1 MMSSCPFLDPAS
13 LLAQSAVSIRL
24 GRRAS
29 TSSHTFL
36 ATARRTPLNE
46 SSVQGTLKPSSTAAS
61 APVQVFQSV
70 TVGHN
75 NGNATESQ
83 GSAADRLLPP
93 RHSEP
98 RRGHSALA
106 GRDGSLQIA
115 VGITAEH
122 VVEELV
128 PVLHLEGPRQPGT
141 ETLEA
146 YEESAVTTEAVRV
159 AQHRTPAAEIRHAP
173 TQLGVD
179 GGDLA
184 SVSVVDLQDQRCAQH
199 RHRRPKPVLAAQT
212 QLLSHSVGQPGL
224 RHQSLPANDSTL
236 PSQPQTLQP
245 LPLQMP
251 PRPKPPVSEWGQGG
265 GSSQP
270 VESSALTAVTAA
282 AAYSGAIPT
291 APKLD
296 TASRSTYEG
305 TRTLGAEGGLAG
317 SAHGVL
323 PPITAVTQARDGL
336 SPTISAATSDAYSAI
351 QAGPGPPAAM
361 SPPPPPGQRPQWAEG
376 PSGGRWG
383 GLEDELVA
391 CRSVH
396 SVQRFLQ
403 HMGPR
408 VDYELMGNA
417 VVHLSHVVAEEP
429 PDDDVQRQLLAG
441 LLDGLTQRL
450 RGSARQLSRG
460 LLAALICAM
469 SRLRCYDGPLLRE
482 AAAVAREAASELT
495 MRQTAGFFWAFGR
508 YRRDFNFRL
517 ESGWAAAV
525 LQSSLPRLQQSKPQ
539 EVAMMLYGCALLREP
554 PSAAALAAL
563 LAASLAGMSA
573 AGGPE
578 LSMSIWALAT
588 LRLYPGREWMRA
600 FLERCDAATRTF
612 ANGTAVSNVLHG
624 LASMRVQPPAP
635 WMLNFLWQAQRRMN
649 TMDAQSLVML
659 GWALGRMRYRP
670 DRNWLTRFF
679 RYTRAVVLLQ
689 PELPC
694 NLAARPQQTPSQH
707 QLDMWQLQQQ
717 RLQQRHQLRQQR
729 FGPFP
734 RTSIAGSRSV
744 VAAAN
749 GLPPQAYNVLLW
761 SCVRLSCRPMGRW
774 LPQLCAAVQPHMA
787 TWSPNELSALLWG
800 LARLR
805 WRPRDDW
812 MTEFCDAVRSS
823 LAGFQA
829 SDCVMT
835 LLALS
840 KLCSGLGYR
849 VSDGDLA
856 NMLAQRLAPYYQ
868 RLQTTTLISVLLAIS
883 RVTPRVRPARLEAA
897 LAALLERVKA
907 IGIGDVSDAVPLSV
921 ADEGGLERPAGQQG
935 MEVQHVASQAGSKT
949 QDDNREMVPELGN
962 LLGIEKLAPPY
973 QGFNRP
979 QHSASRQT
987 QLLQAPTGLP
997 SVAVALPPLTAR
1009 ECANAVF
1016 AVGCVAVWPGYNDT
1030 LRALCGQLLRELLPR
1045 ALRLSAV
1052 FNGVDLVLLVHGV
1065 AMSRTRVSPQWLRH
1079 HEEQALRRLHS
1090 GELQPGQ
1097 LRELHQA
1104 YYALDYTPELLPPR
1118 APGTG
1123 RVAVEKGVGVDVSG
1137 NPNIDGSDTGTGTGG
1152 TSAAVDTRWSVSGG
1166 EDDGEAAGVQAG
1178 PPELSEA
1185 ARARRRRTAQG
1196 RRRRVTAAIERRVAE
1211 ARQQAA
1217 EAARL
1222 EVRTAEAAQRLQQ
1235 DTAAAPTLMPHR
1247 TAGAALGDA
1256 CVTSTPGTSG
1266 ELEAAER
1273 ELRLRLT
1280 RIRRFTASARRE
1292 VGRGQPLLQTA
1303 RTAKPA
1309 DGGSE
1314 GVGETSAG
1322 MSS

>member
-1 MMSSCPFLDPAS
+1 MMSSCPYLDPAS

-29 TSSHTFL
+29 SCSHTFL
-36 ATARRTPLNE
+36 VTARRTPLNE

-70 TVGHN
+70 AVGRN
-75 NGNATESQ
+75 TDNATEGQ

-93 RHSEP
+93 RHGEP
-98 RRGHSALA
+98 RRGRSALA
-106 GRDGSLQIA
+106 GRDGALQIA

-122 VVEELV
+122 VVEKLV
-128 PVLHLEGPRQPGT
+128 PALHLDGPRQPGM
-141 ETLEA
+141 ETLA
-146 YEESAVTTEAVRV
+146 YEEPAVTTDAIRV
-159 AQHRTPAAEIRHAP
+159 AQHHTPAAEIQRAP
-173 TQLGVD
+173 TQLEGD
-179 GGDLA
+179 GGDAA
-184 SVSVVDLQDQRCAQH
+184 SASAIDSQDQRCAQH
-199 RHRRPKPVLAAQT
+199 RHRRSKPVLAAQT
-212 QLLSHSVGQPGL
+212 QLLSYSIGQPGI
-224 RHQSLPANDSTL
+224 RHHSLPANDSTL
-236 PSQPQTLQP
+236 PPQPQTLQP

-251 PRPKPPVSEWGQGG
+251 PRPKPPVSDWGQGG
-265 GSSQP
+265 GPSQP
-270 VESSALTAVTAA
+270 VASSALTAVTAA
-282 AAYSGAIPT
+282 VACSGAD
-291 APKLD
+291 AGPKLD
-296 TASRSTYEG
+296 TARRSTCEG
-305 TRTLGAEGGLAG
+305 TLTLGAAGSPAG
-317 SAHGVL
+317 SARGVL
-323 PPITAVTQARDGL
+323 PPITAVATQGTDGL
-336 SPTISAATSDAYSAI
+336 LPTISTATSDAYSTI

-361 SPPPPPGQRPQWAEG
+361 SPPRPPGQRPQWGEG

-383 GLEDELVA
+383 GLENELVA

-403 HMGPR
+403 NMGPR
-408 VDYELMGNA
+408 VDCELMGNA

-441 LLDGLTQRL
+441 LLNDLTQRL

-482 AAAVAREAASELT
+482 AAALAREAASELT

-525 LQSSLPRLQQSKPQ
+525 LQSSLPHLQQAKPQ

-554 PSAAALAAL
+554 PPAAALAAL

-600 FLERCDAATRTF
+600 FLGRCDAATRTF

-624 LASMRVQPPAP
+624 LASMRIQPPAP

-689 PELPC
+689 PEDPC
-694 NLAARPQQTPSQH
+694 NPAMRSHRTASQH
-707 QLDMWQLQQQ
+707 QLDIWQLQQQ
-717 RLQQRHQLRQQR
+717 RLQLRHQLRQQR
-729 FGPFP
+729 LGPFA
-734 RTSIAGSRSV
+734 RNAIAGSSSV

-774 LPQLCAAVQPHMA
+774 LPQLCTAVQPHMA

-812 MTEFCDAVRSS
+812 MTEFCDAARSS
-823 LAGFQA
+823 LSGFQA

-856 NMLAQRLAPYYQ
+856 DMLAMRLAPYYQ

-897 LAALLERVKA
+897 LTALLDRVQA
-907 IGIGDVSDAVPLSV
+907 IGVGDASDAVPLSV
-921 ADEGGLERPAGQQG
+921 ADEGGVEGPVGQQG
-935 MEVQHVASQAGSKT
+935 KEVQQVPSQGGSNT
-949 QDDNREMVPELGN
+949 QEDNGEMEPELGH
-962 LLGIEKLAPPY
+962 LLGIQELAPPY
-973 QGFNRP
+973 QQLNRP
-979 QHSASRQT
+979 QQNSASRHT
-987 QLLQAPTGLP
+987 QLLQAPTVLP
-997 SVAVALPPLTAR
+997 SVAVALPPLSAR

-1030 LRALCGQLLRELLPR
+1030 LRALCGQLLRILLPR

-1079 HEEQALRRLHS
+1079 HEEQALRRLRS

-1097 LRELHQA
+1097 LRELHRA
-1104 YYALDYTPELLPPR
+1104 YHALDYTPELLPPR
-1118 APGTG
+1118 APRTG
-1123 RVAVEKGVGVDVSG
+1123 LASVEEGVDVNVNG
-1137 NPNIDGSDTGTGTGG
+1137 NPNISGSNISMDIA
-1152 TSAAVDTRWSVSGG
+1152 SAAVDMRCWTVNGS
-1166 EDDGEAAGVQAG
+1166 EDKGEAAAAVQTRL
-1178 PPELSEA
+1178 PELSEA
-1185 ARARRRRTAQG
+1185 ARARRRRSAQG
-1196 RRRRVTAAIERRVAE
+1196 RRRRVTAAIKRRVAE
-1211 ARQQAA
+1211 ARQQVS
-1217 EAARL
+1217 EAGRL
-1222 EVRTAEAAQRLQQ
+1222 EVSAAVAQCLQQ
-1235 DTAAAPTLMPHR
+1235 DTASPPTLMPHR
-1247 TAGAALGDA
+1247 TNGVALGDA
-1256 CVTSTPGTSG
+1256 CVASTPDISG

-1280 RIRRFTASARRE
+1280 TIRRFTASARRE

-1303 RTAKPA
+1303 RTAKPSN
-1309 DGGSE
+1309 GGAE
-1314 GVGETSAG
+1314 GLGGETSAG
-1322 MSS
+1322 VSS